1 MKLRKVQKNLAL
13 DYFKIDHM
21 QKAFRGVSHDQS
33 ALVTTKK
40 NLRLIKFN
48 NDNYLMIHQ
57 SANNFLIVNKTF
69 CGKFLYCYP
78 VNSRFSVVSN

>member
-33 ALVTTKK
+33 ALVTTKE

-48 NDNYLMIHQ
+48 NDNYL
-57 SANNFLIVNKTF
+57 FL
-69 CGKFLYCYP
+69 
-78 VNSRFSVVSN
+78 